1 MKAALYAR
9 VSTDDKGQNPQ
20 VQLDQLYKFC
30 QDANWEIY
38 QEYVDQASA
47 CDFIKRKQWARLMKD
62 ASMRKFNVVLVWKLD
77 RMCRSCIDGTKI
89 LETLR
94 AYGIAFRSMTE
105 QWIDTTTPWGEALYH
120 ISAAWAGLERN
131 LITERVNAGLESAR
145 RHGTKSGKAI
155 GRPRRSLP
163 VLKVLDAYRHS
174 KGNFSKAADSIGV
187 PGVLFGI
194 ESMRYPKLRGF
205 PGRSVVQKPPENFI
219 LKRSKFQGVRNHL
232 VRKEN
237 QMNKHNKKGL

>member
-1 MKAALYAR
+1 MWEKTLHDIEGIEMKAALYAR

-20 VQLDQLYKFC
+20 VQLDQLRKFC
-30 QDANWEIY
+30 QDANWEITT
-38 QEYVDQASA
+38 EYVDYASA
-47 CDFIKRKQWARLMKD
+47 CDFIKRKEWARLMKD

-187 PGVLFGI
+187 P
-194 ESMRYPKLRGF
+194 RGTF
-205 PGRSVVQKPPENFI
+205 WHRVHEISETSGLSLEDLLSKNLPENFMSE
-219 LKRSKFQGVRNHL
+219 KVEVSGCP
-232 VRKEN
+232 
-237 QMNKHNKKGL
+237 